1 MSTAPRWNGKPAIA
15 RTRTIDLATD
25 VEQAVDRVC
34 RYLFN
39 RQNAA
44 GYWVGELEADTT
56 LESDYVALQLWLY
69 PPAADGSWNPP
80 TCRRVA
86 AACCRILESQ
96 LPAGGW
102 NIYAGGPA
110 NVSASVKAYFALKLA
125 GFHANDGRMRRARA
139 KIRDLGGVEAT
150 NSYTK
155 IYLSYFGLYPRS
167 KIPSIPPEIF
177 LLPQNNRFGV
187 YGMSSWSRAIL
198 APLSILSAKKA
209 LRAVPR
215 GFHIE
220 EIFSGVEPELAER
233 LSWKQFFL
241 LVDKGLKLWE
251 ASGIRT
257 DRRKAIDA
265 AAEWMFARLKESD
278 GLGAI
283 YPAMMN
289 SIMALT
295 ELGFDRGDP
304 GLEREIER
312 FDALILEDEE
322 GFRVQPCHSPVWDTA
337 MTVFALGSA
346 KDEIEEP
353 ARWALARA
361 ADWLVSKQVRK
372 KGDWSVKKPQAE
384 PGGWYFEHANE
395 FYPDTDDTAKVLL
408 ALALVDGNNAQRQRN
423 AERRAVDWLTAM
435 QSSDGGWAAFDA
447 DNNAEILTHVPFA
460 DHNAM
465 LDPTCADITGRVVEA
480 LSRRAPDRCRVA
492 IRRGVDYLLRNQEED
507 GSWYGRWGVNYLYG
521 TCFALRGLRAAGEDP
536 REAHMIRAG
545 EWVRSVQKNDGGW
558 GETAASYDDPAR
570 KTEGVSTASQT
581 AWALMALFA
590 TDDYETDS
598 VKSGIRYL
606 IENQNENGS
615 WNEQF
620 FTGTGFPRVFYLRYH
635 LYPQYFPL
643 MALGEY
649 RRRGSLGA

>member
-1 MSTAPRWNGKPAIA
+1 MSTVQRWSGAHAIA
-15 RTRTIDLATD
+15 RTRTVDLAAAG
-25 VEQAVDRVC
+25 EQAADRAC

-39 RQNAA
+39 RQNVA

-80 TCRRVA
+80 TRGRVD
-86 AACCRILESQ
+86 AACCRILERQ

-125 GFHANDGRMRRARA
+125 GFHPRDERMRRARDR
-139 KIRDLGGVEAT
+139 IRGLGGVEAA

-177 LLPQNNRFGV
+177 LLPENNRFGV

-215 GFHIE
+215 GFHLE
-220 EIFSGVEPELAER
+220 EIFSGVEPEPAER

-251 ASGIRT
+251 ASGIRA

-265 AAEWMFARLKESD
+265 AAEWMFARLEDSD

-295 ELGFDRGDP
+295 ELGLDRGDP
-304 GLEREIER
+304 RLQREIER

-337 MTVFALGSA
+337 MTVFAIASA
-346 KDEIEEP
+346 TDDLEEP
-353 ARWALARA
+353 DRWALARA
-361 ADWLVSKQVRK
+361 ADWLVRKQVRK
-372 KGDWSVKKPQAE
+372 KGDWSVKRPRAE

-395 FYPDTDDTAKVLL
+395 FYPDTDDTAKALPGARSRREQRCRAAAPRGAPRRRL
-408 ALALVDGNNAQRQRN
+408 AGRDAICRRGLGGFRRGQQRR
-423 AERRAVDWLTAM
+423 D
-435 QSSDGGWAAFDA
+435 S
-447 DNNAEILTHVPFA
+447 
-460 DHNAM
+460 
-465 LDPTCADITGRVVEA
+465 DPTCLSPITTRCSIRPAPTLPGGW
-480 LSRRAPDRCRVA
+480 LRRFPCARRTAAAPQSAAASITCAA
-492 IRRGVDYLLRNQEED
+492 IRKKTGV
-507 GSWYGRWGVNYLYG
+507 
-521 TCFALRGLRAAGEDP
+521 
-536 REAHMIRAG
+536 
-545 EWVRSVQKNDGGW
+545 
-558 GETAASYDDPAR
+558 
-570 KTEGVSTASQT
+570 
-581 AWALMALFA
+581 
-590 TDDYETDS
+590 
-598 VKSGIRYL
+598 
-606 IENQNENGS
+606 
-615 WNEQF
+615 
-620 FTGTGFPRVFYLRYH
+620 GTG
-635 LYPQYFPL
+635 
-643 MALGEY
+643 A
-649 RRRGSLGA
+649 GA